1 MRAADIM
8 TPNVITV
15 GPEDAVQDVARL
27 LLRNQISGAPVV
39 DARGAIIGVVSEGDL
54 MRRAEIDTD
63 EKRSW
68 WRRAWA
74 GRERLARDYVRTNA
88 RKVADVMSSPAITV
102 GPDTSLR
109 EVASLLEH
117 KGIKRVPIVD
127 GGKLVGIISR
137 ANLLRAFVAFYVA
150 PTAEATSDEEIRERV
165 YSRLRSQHWV
175 APVTLNVVVDQG
187 VVELWAAV
195 NSEAE
200 RKAIRVAAETTPG
213 VTAVKD
219 HVMIGAIPSGY

>member
-1 MRAADIM
+1 
-8 TPNVITV
+8 
-15 GPEDAVQDVARL
+15 
-27 LLRNQISGAPVV
+27 
-39 DARGAIIGVVSEGDL
+39 
-54 MRRAEIDTD
+54 
-63 EKRSW
+63 
-68 WRRAWA
+68 
-74 GRERLARDYVRTNA
+74 
-88 RKVADVMSSPAITV
+88 V

-109 EVASLLEH
+109 EVASLLER
-117 KGIKRVPIVD
+117 KGIKRDPIVD

>member
-1 MRAADIM
+1 MRSADIM

-109 EVASLLEH
+109 EVASLLER

-165 YSRLRSQHWV
+165 YSRLRSQLWV
-175 APVTLNVVVDQG
+175 APGTLNVVVDQG

>member
-1 MRAADIM
+1 MRSADIM

-109 EVASLLEH
+109 EVASLLER

>member
-109 EVASLLEH
+109 EVASLLER

>member
-1 MRAADIM
+1 MRSADIM

-109 EVASLLEH
+109 EVASLLER

-175 APVTLNVVVDQG
+175 APVTLNIVVDQG